1 MSPHPSPPFKT
12 MLRDYLNPRRLESR
26 INFTNLQFNRWT
38 RDGDQSQKVL
48 RMTHYTK
55 NPPQL
60 FKCAF
65 QLQITKQGKKK
76 PKIIKLPGIL
86 PSKRHSSRIIM
97 VQKCA
102 RVFVN

>member
-1 MSPHPSPPFKT
+1 MLILDRAEAGHRFSLSWEVYFYFSYFILLVNIFWMSPHPSPPFKT

-55 NPPQL
+55 
-60 FKCAF
+60 
-65 QLQITKQGKKK
+65 
-76 PKIIKLPGIL
+76 
-86 PSKRHSSRIIM
+86 
-97 VQKCA
+97 
-102 RVFVN
+102 